1 MNIAVQSETN
11 SPIIAAYRAKTPSSA
26 ERYRQAVALFPSGV
40 THDARYLLP
49 HPIYVNRA
57 EGGRKWDVDGN
68 TYVDYQGGHGALILG
83 HRHPRVMAAVAEQLE
98 HGTHYGSSHE
108 LELRWG
114 TLVQEMV
121 PSAEL
126 VRFTSSGTEAT
137 MMALRLARAFTG
149 RQKILR
155 FRGHFH
161 GWNDHMTFGYTDRFD
176 GTPSAGIVEALAASV
191 LLADPNDTDSVRQ
204 LLEEHEVAA
213 VILEPTGATFGQ
225 VPTGKPFLEALRAMT
240 KEHGTLLIFDEV
252 VTGFRVS
259 PGGAQAHHGIT
270 PDLTSL
276 AKILAGGL
284 PGGAVVG
291 RADIMERMDHE
302 RSKATGH
309 ERIQHPG
316 TFNAN
321 PVSAAAGC
329 ATLEIVRDSDACAKA
344 ADYAGRLRAEMNAI
358 LVEEGVRWAVFGSF
372 SGFHIFTN
380 PDRLDIEPTTFDP
393 ADHDYRSLKGK
404 KGTTLATKLRLAM
417 RVNGVD
423 LQGWPGGP
431 VSAVHGGADFGRT
444 LDAFRDTVRMLKDE
458 GEIRT

>member
-1 MNIAVQSETN
+1 
-11 SPIIAAYRAKTPSSA
+11 
-26 ERYRQAVALFPSGV
+26 
-40 THDARYLLP
+40 
-49 HPIYVNRA
+49 
-57 EGGRKWDVDGN
+57 
-68 TYVDYQGGHGALILG
+68 
-83 HRHPRVMAAVAEQLE
+83 MAAVAEQLE
-98 HGTHYGSSHE
+98 RGTHYGSSHE
-108 LELRWG
+108 GELRWG
-114 TLVQEMV
+114 ALVREMV

-149 RQKILR
+149 RSKIVR

-176 GTPSAGIVEALAASV
+176 GTPSAGVVEALAESV
-191 LLADPNDTDSVRQ
+191 LLADPNDADAVRQ
-204 LLEEHEVAA
+204 LLEENEVAA

-225 VPTGKPFLEALRAMT
+225 VPTAGPFLERLRALT
-240 KEHGTLLIFDEV
+240 TEHGALLVLDEV

-259 PGGAQAHHGIT
+259 PGGAQAHYGVT

-302 RSKATGH
+302 RAKAAGT

-329 ATLEIVRDSDACAKA
+329 ATLEIIRDTDACERAV
-344 ADYAGRLRAEMNAI
+344 DYAGRLRADMNAI
-358 LVEEGVRWAVFGSF
+358 LVEEGVRWAVFGSVL
-372 SGFHIFTN
+372 GLPHLHQ
-380 PDRLDIEPTTFDP
+380 PRLASTSSRPAFDP
-393 ADHDYRSLKGK
+393 ADHDYRTLKGK

-431 VSAVHGGADFGRT
+431 VSAVH
-444 LDAFRDTVRMLKDE
+444 
-458 GEIRT
+458 